1 MFFPPVNIIAH
12 SIDVTSDLSYHTSN
26 HLITKTLFLLKRGE
40 LIFMQYDFSKQE
52 RGLGKIVFALA
63 LDRKKMTERIV
74 IGETNET
81 RRQLENGTG
90 NIYYD
95 QTRPLGKL
103 LIDFETDSERE
114 WNRNAMTLCESYG
127 RVFPFEA
134 ERWKAAAPVADF
146 LRSKYE
152 NGEPSALFAAIRTW
166 EEYLNC
172 FHLNHG
178 ADMLIRRLSTLYR
191 PFFLYGDNRPWQ
203 EEAAAALSKV
213 LREEEAAVEL
223 WYPAL
228 KRSFECVVASA
239 SFLPLIA
246 YYLHK
251 IEEWGFVFQQCKV
264 CGNDFLARSRH
275 YELCSDECRKVQAV
289 EAKREFDER
298 AKSDRLEQLHEAAY
312 YYWYNR
318 LRKLKRG
325 KAADLEKAAAVGAA
339 FKEFR
344 KEAVRLK
351 KLVKEKE
358 VPISDFSSWLA
369 EQQNEV
375 DRLMES

>member
-1 MFFPPVNIIAH
+1 MM
-12 SIDVTSDLSYHTSN
+12 
-26 HLITKTLFLLKRGE
+26 E
-40 LIFMQYDFSKQE
+40 YDFSKQE
-52 RGLGKIVFALA
+52 RSFGKIVFALT

-81 RRQLENGTG
+81 RRQLEDGTG
-90 NIYYD
+90 NIFYD
-95 QTRPLGKL
+95 QTRPLGKF
-103 LIDFETDSERE
+103 LIDFETDLGME
-114 WNRNAMTLCESYG
+114 WNRNAMTLRESYG
-127 RVFPFEA
+127 KAIPLEA
-134 ERWKAAAPVADF
+134 ARWKMAAPVADF
-146 LRSKYE
+146 LRGKYKS
-152 NGEPSALFAAIRTW
+152 GEPSAMFAAVKTW

-172 FHLNHG
+172 YNLNHG
-178 ADMLIRRLSTLYR
+178 ADLLIRRLSALYR
-191 PFFLYGDNRPWQ
+191 PFFLYGGNRPWQ

-223 WYPAL
+223 WYPVL

-251 IEEWGFVFQQCKV
+251 IEEWGFVFQKCKV

-298 AKSDRLEQLHEAAY
+298 AKNDRLEQLHEAAY

-325 KAADLEKAAAVGAA
+325 KSADTEKAAAVGAA
-339 FKEFR
+339 FKDFR

-358 VPISDFSSWLA
+358 VPLSDFSSWLVG
-369 EQQNEV
+369 QQNEV
-375 DRLMES
+375 DRLMGE

>member
-1 MFFPPVNIIAH
+1 M
-12 SIDVTSDLSYHTSN
+12 
-26 HLITKTLFLLKRGE
+26 E
-40 LIFMQYDFSKQE
+40 YDFSKQE
-52 RGLGKIVFALA
+52 RGFGKIVFALT

-81 RRQLENGTG
+81 RRQLEDGTG
-90 NIYYD
+90 NIFYD
-95 QTRPLGKL
+95 QTRPLGKFL
-103 LIDFETDSERE
+103 LDFETDTGME
-114 WNRNAMTLCESYG
+114 WNRNAMMLCESYG

-134 ERWKAAAPVADF
+134 ERWKAAAPVSDF
-146 LRSKYE
+146 LRGKYQS
-152 NGEPSALFAAIRTW
+152 GELADNRCPSALFAAVKTW

-172 FHLNHG
+172 FRLNHG
-178 ADMLIRRLSTLYR
+178 ADMLIRRLSALYR

-203 EEAAAALSKV
+203 EEQAAALSKV

-223 WYPAL
+223 WYPVL
-228 KRSFECVVASA
+228 KRSFECIIATA

-298 AKSDRLEQLHEAAY
+298 AKNDRLEQLHEAAY

-325 KAADLEKAAAVGAA
+325 KAVNPEKAAAVGAA

-358 VPISDFSSWLA
+358 MLLSDFSSWLA
-369 EQQNEV
+369 EQQNGV
-375 DRLMES
+375 DRLMGD